1 MSVTLFIFFT
11 IVIVIV
17 KFLPD
22 QMFCACF
29 LFYIAFNS
37 VIFFMNNV
45 LFILLYRKYLCESP
59 MLWVLKE
66 STPVLSFNIH
76 NIGQG
81 GQEFRVWTGLISE
94 YIRRPNS
101 TPGRRI
107 FGAYWIFRRRVG
119 AYSAPIEFL
128 GDGSAH
134 IRRRA
139 VQISASSRRPTG
151 RQNPAAV
158 GPNGGADSV
167 QFRQVLLLG
176 KRWYHLIIYWQDSI
190 NFTIY
195 TQYSNHFKYIHV

>member
-1 MSVTLFIFFT
+1 MSLSRGRLNYFPRYFV
-11 IVIVIV
+11 
-17 KFLPD
+17 
-22 QMFCACF
+22 
-29 LFYIAFNS
+29 
-37 VIFFMNNV
+37 
-45 LFILLYRKYLCESP
+45 
-59 MLWVLKE
+59 E

-76 NIGQG
+76 NIGLG
-81 GQEFRVWTGLISE
+81 GQEFGIWTGLISE

-139 VQISASSRRPTG
+139 VQISASCRRPTG
-151 RQNPAAV
+151 RQNHAVV

-176 KRWYHLIIYWQDSI
+176 LITVMTGILF
-190 NFTIY
+190 NFCWLGIW
-195 TQYSNHFKYIHV
+195 